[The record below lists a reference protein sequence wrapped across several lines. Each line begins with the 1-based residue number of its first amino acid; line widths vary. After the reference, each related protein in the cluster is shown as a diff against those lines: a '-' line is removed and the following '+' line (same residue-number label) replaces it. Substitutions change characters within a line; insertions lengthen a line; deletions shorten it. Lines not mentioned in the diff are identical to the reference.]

1 MNNQLLRRAMHNPD
15 DFAIELD
22 YSDSKGNQT
31 HRTVSPIRF
40 VGKDHFLALC
50 LVREEPRRFS
60 LSRCENLKLVHSA
73 DILMP
78 SAMGA

>member
-15 DFAIELD
+15 EFAIELD
-22 YSDSKGNQT
+22 YSDSEGNQT

-40 VGKDHFLALC
+40 VGKDRFLALC
-50 LVREEPRRFS
+50 LVREEPRQFYLR
-60 LSRCENLKLVHSA
+60 RCENLKLISSA

-78 SAMGA
+78 SAIGA